1 MIKNYFKIA
10 FRNMLKH
17 KTYATIN
24 IFGMSLAFLCGLLLF
39 LNAFFELSFDDFFL
53 DGDRIYKVYNY
64 SLHEEGPE
72 RGSTM
77 AYPAAPTF
85 KNEINEVEF
94 STRFMW
100 GGSNV
105 RYQNRKIDLQINFVD
120 KDFFKVFNFGIAN
133 GNKANPLDDLSSAV
147 ITKHAAKKIFN
158 NENPIGKIISVRV
171 QNEWKDLTVTAVA
184 DDFPENS
191 SIKFDILARPELRE
205 DYSENKENWNMQHHD
220 VYLKLAAN
228 ASQKS
233 VEQKLREVYKKHI
246 SIDSSDVIKSG
257 YKKDENGDF
266 FSFRLLPVNQIHFDN
281 EIGSGESTV
290 SKTYIYTLLLI
301 CFFILAI
308 ASFNF
313 INLNIAR
320 SFTRA
325 KEVGVRKSL
334 GASSHQIFMQVWGES
349 LMICI
354 FALLVGI
361 IASILLIPY
370 FNQLFDA
377 KLSLN
382 IFKNPSAIISIFSG
396 LLIISLIA
404 GGYPALII
412 SKYNTASVL
421 KGKVSLKK
429 PGFFRNTLIV
439 LQFGMACLLMTCT
452 LIAYNQFDFM
462 CSMPL
467 GFNKEAVISVPLSGD
482 SNGRYVIEQLR
493 NKLNNQSSIVSITG
507 SNINFGIG
515 KDGGTSMMSRGFGYK
530 DKSIFTNWMSVDYEF
545 LKTMDIKLLNGR
557 DFSRDFTSD
566 TLEGVLVTEAM
577 AKQFGVKNPLGLNFS
592 LDTALPDLKIVGIID
607 DFHLYSLHKET
618 EALTIDISP
627 SSPLSYAFIKTK
639 NQNPIAAMNLV
650 KKAFKEIMPGKE
662 FEASFLNENTER
674 WYQKEKRLS
683 MLFGISSIVA
693 ILLSCLGLFA
703 LALLMIQQRIKE
715 IGVRKVLGASIF
727 HINQLLAKDFIKLV
741 LVSICIATPLAWYLM
756 NKWLQDFP
764 YRIQIH
770 WQTFAIVSILAI
782 AISLITISFHTIKAS
797 LQKPVNNLRS
807 E

>member
-1 MIKNYFKIA
+1 
-10 FRNMLKH
+10 MLKH
-17 KTYATIN
+17 KTYATVN

-53 DGDRIYKVYNY
+53 DGDRIYKVYN
-64 SLHEEGPE
+64 SSINEEGRE

-85 KNEINEVEF
+85 KKEINDIEY

-100 GGSNV
+100 GGNSV
-105 RYQNRKIDLQINFVD
+105 MYQNKKLDLQINYVD
-120 KDFFKVFNFGIAN
+120 KDFFKVFDFAIAS
-133 GNKANPLDDLSSAV
+133 GNKANPLEDLTSAV

-158 NENPIGKIISVRV
+158 NQNPIGKSISIRV
-171 QNEWKDLTVTAVA
+171 QNEWKTLTITAVA
-184 DDFPENS
+184 EDFPENS
-191 SIKFDILARPELRE
+191 SIRFDILARPELRS
-205 DYSENKENWNMQHHD
+205 DYAENKENWNMQHHD
-220 VYLKLAAN
+220 VYVKLAAN
-228 ASQKS
+228 TSQQK

-246 SIDSSDVIKSG
+246 PVDTNEVIKSG
-257 YKKDENGDF
+257 YKKDENGDYF
-266 FSFRLLPVNQIHFDN
+266 AFKLLPINQIHFDN
-281 EIGSGESTV
+281 EIGSGGSTT

-334 GASSHQIFMQVWGES
+334 GASSKQIFMQVWGES
-349 LMICI
+349 IMVCI
-354 FALLVGI
+354 FALTIGI
-361 IASILLIPY
+361 VAAIVLLPY

-377 KLSLN
+377 SLSLN
-382 IFKNPSAIISIFSG
+382 IFKNPYTIFFIFIG
-396 LLIISLIA
+396 LVIISLVA
-404 GGYPALII
+404 GGYPALVI

-462 CSMPL
+462 VSMPL
-467 GFNKEAVISVPLSGD
+467 GFNKEAVISVPLKAD
-482 SNGRYVIEQLR
+482 VNGRHVIEQLR
-493 NKLNNQSSIVSITG
+493 IKLGNQSSIVSITG
-507 SNINFGIG
+507 TNINFGIG

-530 DKSIFTNWMSVDYEF
+530 DKSIFSNWMTVDYDF
-545 LKTMDIKLLNGR
+545 LKTMDIKLIDGR
-557 DFSRDFTSD
+557 DFSREFVSD
-566 TLEGVLVTEAM
+566 TAEGVIVTQAM
-577 AKQFGVKNPLGLNFS
+577 AKQFGETNALGLSFS
-592 LDTALPDLKIVGIID
+592 LDTTLPNLKIVGIID

-627 SSPLSYAFIKTK
+627 VSPISYAFIKTK
-639 NQNPIAAMNLV
+639 SQNPIAAMNLV
-650 KKAFKEIMPGKE
+650 KQAFKEIFPGKE
-662 FEASFLNENTER
+662 IEASFLNENTER

-683 MLFGISSIVA
+683 MLLGISSIVA

-715 IGVRKVLGASIF
+715 IGVRKILGASVF
-727 HINQLLAKDFIKLV
+727 SINQLLAKDFIKLV
-741 LVSICIATPLAWYLM
+741 LVAICLATPLAWYLM

-764 YRIQIH
+764 YRIHIQ
-770 WQTFAIVSILAI
+770 WQTFALVSILAI